1 MMRQSG
7 MTAASAALALAVAA
21 AAAGPPAAAQTVGSV
36 DRSFAGALTPGDR
49 TASDDSYLDCH
60 RLSIAPGDVA
70 TIVLTAEAFTPY
82 LAIAPQSDCAAMGLL
97 WHGVDSDHGRGVKV
111 VRFRAQQ
118 GEYGVV
124 VNSERPGETGSYT
137 VHVRIEAAAAAGEN
151 AADFSRPAS
160 EIFVTDLLAAGSP
173 DPCSEADLR
182 RWVTDDLATSWHTL
196 ANRGGFSGGG
206 NSDIRIAGRGDE
218 LISEMSPD
226 GRSAKVAEGAEVFGM
241 EHLRVFVL
249 MNTDR
254 GWRLDDIETY
264 SSLGESHLRG
274 KIATASNRNAA
285 RYPTSGQCLNG

>member
-7 MTAASAALALAVAA
+7 LTAASAALALAA
-21 AAAGPPAAAQTVGSV
+21 AAAGPPAAAQTVGPV
-36 DRSFAGALTPGDR
+36 ERSFAGELTPGDR

-60 RLSIAPGDVA
+60 RLSIAAGDVA
-70 TIVLTAEAFTPY
+70 TIVLTAEAFAPY

-118 GEYGVV
+118 GEYGLV
-124 VNSERPGETGSYT
+124 VNSERPGETGPYT
-137 VHVRIEAAAAAGEN
+137 VHVRIEAAAAGEN
-151 AADFSRPAS
+151 PADFSRPAP
-160 EIFVTDLLAAGSP
+160 EIFMTNLLAAGSP

-196 ANRGGFSGGG
+196 ADRGGFSGGG
-206 NSDIRIAGRGDE
+206 NPDIGITGRGDQ

-226 GRSAKVAEGAEVFGM
+226 GRSAKVAEGAEVFGL

-249 MNTDR
+249 MNTER
-254 GWRLDDIETY
+254 GWRLDDVETY

-274 KIATASNRNAA
+274 KIAAASNRNAA
-285 RYPTSGQCLNG
+285 RYPTSGQCLGG